1 MRLFCVGTIVM
12 CNVDT
17 RFLIYRVDHQS
28 FDVVTVDQVVNKP
41 RKLNTHALSFKQ
53 KHLYGDRLKRVDGK
67 PIGAW

>member
-1 MRLFCVGTIVM
+1 MRLFSVGTIVI

-41 RKLNTHALSFKQ
+41 RKLNAHALSFKQ
-53 KHLYGDRLKRVDGK
+53 EHLYGDRLKRVDGK